1 MNVYNDV
8 ANIHKKVVP
17 DKGFWRINANDR
29 KINTLML
36 TEICGC
42 LAEMLFDIFAKEG
55 GIGETEQVAD
65 LLNAVVSL
73 LQVVTDVL

>member
-1 MNVYNDV
+1 
-8 ANIHKKVVP
+8 
-17 DKGFWRINANDR
+17 
-29 KINTLML
+29 ML